1 MSFREFLSTVE
12 FRETK
17 SPVEEAEYQHI
28 FECQYRR
35 GVSGCGE
42 CNNYDSCVLIKNSL
56 RAKVG
61 LPPLGDGVLKDDG

>member
-17 SPVEEAEYQHI
+17 SPVEETEDQHI
-28 FECQYRR
+28 LECQYRR

-42 CNNYDSCVLIKNSL
+42 CSNYDSCEVIKNSL

-61 LPPLGDGVLKDDG
+61 LPQLGDGALKDDG